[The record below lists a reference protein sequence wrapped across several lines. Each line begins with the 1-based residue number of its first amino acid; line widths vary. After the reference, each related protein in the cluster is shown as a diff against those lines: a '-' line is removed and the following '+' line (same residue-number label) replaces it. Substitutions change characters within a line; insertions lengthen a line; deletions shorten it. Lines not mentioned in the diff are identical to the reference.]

1 MATARASASRR
12 SCSTSTRPRCRTTR
26 RSTPTISSTA
36 RTRWPRRPTRS
47 AWRSSRRSR
56 STSSRSRR
64 GSRRSSSPAGAR
76 RTVPTRP
83 TTSSA
88 RASPATPSSCSSRT
102 RSPTRRSRTSR
113 ARAPRSRP
121 RATGSSRAWA
131 TSTPTSR
138 AGTRTWPSSC
148 PTRSTSCRRHRRG
161 WRAYRRNAM
170 TVVLRPISAVA
181 AEAILAGRAP
191 EDVRVAPDYP
201 TEISS
206 GVAERVG
213 AGARLGPY
221 FVHRAEDDVV
231 VGEIGGAVMDPVT
244 VGSGYAIVR
253 SCWGNGYATDAVRA
267 LVARALQLPEIELIV
282 AFTPL
287 DRPASGRVLRKA
299 GFTPVGEEDDEH
311 EGKILRVIRWE
322 LATEYARAVD
332 DVLREERALQAA
344 MLASDVEALDRILH
358 PELL

>member
-1 MATARASASRR
+1 
-12 SCSTSTRPRCRTTR
+12 
-26 RSTPTISSTA
+26 
-36 RTRWPRRPTRS
+36 
-47 AWRSSRRSR
+47 
-56 STSSRSRR
+56 
-64 GSRRSSSPAGAR
+64 
-76 RTVPTRP
+76 
-83 TTSSA
+83 
-88 RASPATPSSCSSRT
+88 
-102 RSPTRRSRTSR
+102 
-113 ARAPRSRP
+113 
-121 RATGSSRAWA
+121 
-131 TSTPTSR
+131 
-138 AGTRTWPSSC
+138 
-148 PTRSTSCRRHRRG
+148 
-161 WRAYRRNAM
+161 M

-201 TEISS
+201 TEFSS

-231 VGEIGGAVMDPVT
+231 VGEIGGAFMDPVT
-244 VGSGYAIVR
+244 VGIGYAIVR

-344 MLASDVEALDRILH
+344 MLASDVEALDRLLH
-358 PELL
+358 PELLAVGPDGRLVEKAEDLEAHRSGVFEIYELDEEDVRVRVAGDTAVTFVVLLIRGAIAGEEVSGRMRYTRTWSRDDGAWRVLAAHIAPAA